1 MRSAHLEQMKNSCP
15 DVRTFIQTYAVPEM
29 LIKLRQGVGRL
40 IRCESDTGLISILD
54 ARAEKGIYAK
64 KIRQV
69 LHKYPEVQTIEE
81 VQAFFKAV
89 KPKEYFEDRVDV

>member
-1 MRSAHLEQMKNSCP
+1 
-15 DVRTFIQTYAVPEM
+15 M

-54 ARAEKGIYAK
+54 ARAEKGIYAE

-69 LHKYPEVQTIEE
+69 LRKYPEVQTIEE

>member
-1 MRSAHLEQMKNSCP
+1 
-15 DVRTFIQTYAVPEM
+15 M

-40 IRCESDTGLISILD
+40 IRSENDTGLISILD
-54 ARAEKGIYAK
+54 ARAERGTYAD

-69 LHKYPEVQTIEE
+69 LHKYPEVKTIEE